1 MSSSRYIYRM
11 KWILAAI
18 IVWEIIFWGVYI
30 IVLKT
35 FGAANYKSGT
45 DQMMYKAPEALKLLF
60 AIIPI
65 VAIYLYNIR
74 RHNKLAKQLSAR
86 VVQSFLKPVST
97 FSSFAKY
104 FLFRNA
110 VALLIIALAQPIYG
124 KKKVAGTSESLELVV
139 CLDISNS
146 MNTRDISSELSRLD
160 ISKRALVQLVNNLHG
175 EKIGFCLFANN
186 AFVHLPLTRDYPAAK
201 LFIQDIETNMISS
214 QGTNIAEALDIS
226 AGMFSKEKTTK
237 GIILVTDGENHE
249 VNPDESLKYIRE
261 SKIQLSVLGIGTKKG
276 GLIPKN
282 PRRPE
287 LGYKTN
293 AVGKTI
299 VSKLDESFIQSIAK
313 KGGGKAS
320 VSSSEF
326 PNLSALLTQINQ
338 MKRTKID
345 TLDFEVKEE
354 RYQIPLF
361 MSLVFWLAY
370 LLWSRQYVGF
380 LDRFIKQ
387 K

>member
-1 MSSSRYIYRM
+1 MDSSRFIYRM
-11 KWILAAI
+11 RWILIALCS
-18 IVWEIIFWGVYI
+18 WEIIFWVLYF
-30 IVLKT
+30 VALKT
-35 FGAANYKSGT
+35 FGAADYKSGT
-45 DQMMYKAPEALKLLF
+45 DQMMFKVPGALRLLF
-60 AIIPI
+60 LIVPI
-65 VAIYLYNIR
+65 ALVYLYNIW
-74 RHNKLAKQLSAR
+74 RHNKMAGQLSER
-86 VVQSFLKPVST
+86 VAQSFLKPVST
-97 FSSFAKY
+97 FSSFVKY

-110 VALLIIALAQPIYG
+110 FALLVIAMAQPIYG
-124 KKKVAGTSESLELVV
+124 KRKVAGTSESLELVV

-146 MNTRDISSELSRLD
+146 MNTRDISDELSRLA

-175 EKIGFCLFANN
+175 EKVGFCLFANS
-186 AFVHLPLTRDYPAAK
+186 AFVHLPLTRDYAAAK
-201 LFIQDIETNMISS
+201 LFIQEIETEMISS
-214 QGTNIAEALDIS
+214 QGTNIAEALEIS
-226 AGMFSKEKTTK
+226 QGMFSKEKTTK

-249 VNPDESLKYIRE
+249 QNPDEILKRIKE
-261 SKIQLSVLGIGTKKG
+261 ENIQLSVLGIGTKKG

-293 AVGKTI
+293 AVGKTVI
-299 VSKLDESFIQSIAK
+299 SKLDESFLQSIAR

-320 VSSSEF
+320 VSSNEF
-326 PNLSALLTQINQ
+326 PNLSALLTQISQ

-361 MSLVFWLAY
+361 LSLLFWLAY

-380 LDRFIKQ
+380 LDRFIK
-387 K
+387 